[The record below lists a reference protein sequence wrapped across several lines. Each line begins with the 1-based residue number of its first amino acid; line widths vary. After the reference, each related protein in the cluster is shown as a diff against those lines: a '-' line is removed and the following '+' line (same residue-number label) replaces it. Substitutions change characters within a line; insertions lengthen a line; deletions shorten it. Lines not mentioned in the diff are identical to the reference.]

1 MSVGTLAVVLLELAA
16 GAAFG
21 AFALRNKS
29 PTINELAVA
38 LEGAYYEATESLRQK
53 SRLFPPLA
61 FVGGLF
67 ALFLFASVVGSW
79 ILMFILVFGL
89 PALFVVRLGQRIPMY
104 VSMLTNIGD
113 LFRTVEPDAE
123 NFAIPIQYYGGRAE
137 DVSVFSNTVRVPRRS
152 LLAIGTSGAGKSEF
166 LKHIVEQLR
175 SNPTEPTVVFDMKTD
190 YQDMLEARGADI
202 VRISAD
208 ASEYK
213 WNLFAELEKESD
225 VDEIARGIFPDSSDG
240 DQFFTNAGRQLFA
253 ATVKYIHREVE
264 NPTNADLKRYWQR
277 TDAKTMYED
286 LSSDGHEDLTA
297 AASAIDPDASRQ
309 ASGVYST
316 AQQQVSDLFTGD
328 FGRDGDF
335 SVREYMNDPQGRV
348 LVLDYPNRQ
357 ASTIAPLFAF
367 LIDEAIKHGMDDP
380 HNGAYFL
387 LDEIEHLDVTIDH
400 LSELINVGRGRECQ
414 AIITLQSVAQL
425 YDTYSK
431 ERGKALLSGMTTA
444 VILRVADSD
453 SVEFARS
460 RIGTHFEE
468 FTHRER
474 PDVGLFGSEETKIEE
489 QHDFAKGEFGQFE
502 PGEAVICRQS
512 KGWVHAYIPMLE
524 DGSSDV
530 AHKFADRNDTWTG
543 DNRAVEDE
551 QVNNDLRDDPCR
563 SNPAPNRRE

>member
-1 MSVGTLAVVLLELAA
+1 MSVVTLAVVLLELAA

-38 LEGAYYEATESLRQK
+38 LEGAYYEATDSLRQK
-53 SRLFPPLA
+53 SRLFPPFA

-79 ILMFILVFGL
+79 ILLFILVFGL
-89 PALFVVRLGQRIPMY
+89 PVLFVVRLGQRVPMY
-104 VSMLTNIGD
+104 VSMLTDIGD

-123 NFAIPIQYYGGRAE
+123 NFAIPIRYYGGRAD
-137 DVSVFSNTVRVPRRS
+137 DVSVFSDAVRVPRRS

-175 SNPTEPTVVFDMKTD
+175 SNPTEPTVVFDMKRD
-190 YQDMLEARGADI
+190 YQDMLEARGANI
-202 VRISAD
+202 VRISTD

-213 WNLFAELEKESD
+213 WNLFAELEDESD
-225 VDEIARGIFPDSSDG
+225 VDEIARGIFPNSSDG

-253 ATVKYIHREVE
+253 ATVKYIYREVE
-264 NPTNADLKRYWQR
+264 NPTNADLKRYWER

-297 AASAIDPDASRQ
+297 AASAIDPDAGRQ

-335 SVREYMNDPQGRV
+335 SVRGYMNDPQGRV

-387 LDEIEHLDVTIDH
+387 FDEIEHLDVTIDR
-400 LSELINVGRGRECQ
+400 LSELVNVGRGRGCQ

-474 PDVGLFGSEETKIEE
+474 PDVGFFGSEETKLEE
-489 QHDFAKGEFGQFE
+489 QHDFAKGEFAQFE

-512 KGWVHAYIPMLE
+512 EGWVHAYIPMLE
-524 DGSSDV
+524 DRSSDV
-530 AHKFADRNDTWTG
+530 ASEFVDRDDDWTG
-543 DNRAVEDE
+543 DDQDIRGHNTS
-551 QVNNDLRDDPCR
+551 NNDTR
-563 SNPAPNRRE
+563 NRPPRAE